1 MINIIRAVAPVSFS
15 VGQGDEDSLSATLLD
30 NSAGVDLSG
39 ATVFFNMKNDL
50 GTVRRTI
57 DCGDGSANGVVS
69 VPLAD
74 TDTATPGL
82 FFGEFVVDFP
92 GGSVPGGSD
101 NYFSSYFSSGFFG
114 SYYGAGGG
122 TGSGGQRT
130 YPDDSYVTV
139 KIKKAI

>member
-57 DCGDGSANGVVS
+57 DCGDGSASGVVS

-82 FFGEFVVDFP
+82 FFGEFVVDF
-92 GGSVPGGSD
+92 PGGSD

-130 YPDDSYVTV
+130 YPDNSYVTV